1 MWLSSAW
8 LALLAIGPSAAV
20 VIRATPNPA
29 HPKNRPITNARPMMA
44 SYVPSVNANG
54 TLDNV
59 PGRYVANITLNDR
72 QFRVAVDTGSSDLWL
87 QTSADFEYD
96 TTGATSLSLVYAG
109 GAVNGTT
116 GFAAMQLGDYG
127 VSHQAFMNA
136 TYMGLGGIVDL
147 GLDGLMGLSFNALV
161 ASPITAALYSQG
173 PTLGQPFLYN
183 VFDMTPEQDNFIGIS
198 LSRTDDLEGSASASF
213 TINELDATYAAVAD
227 SPAVP
232 LFPVGTTRWSVL
244 VDSMNID
251 GVDIPLTS
259 GVPNAPNG
267 SLVAVLDTG
276 TPTSTLPPA
285 ILYALYSQI
294 PGAFV
299 SVNGSEIDFV
309 VPCNTSALVTVVI
322 GGQPYPI
329 HPLDLTAGPA
339 RCQTRTATSLPASM
353 SPHAS
358 RASAHCRPRP
368 DYDALFGDSFM
379 RNVYTVMNFGDTVAT
394 SPTGAASMQLLSQT
408 DPVTAVSDVLNV
420 RMAQLATMP
429 PEFQGT
435 PPDFVPALPGST
447 LPISTAN
454 SSSGADPASAGSVG
468 AVGAVGAVTDA
479 AVPTNSDST
488 LQKYALIV
496 IGLLGG
502 NLLVLIL
509 LAILGVGLY
518 IKRGGKSASR
528 APAYVP
534 VKFREEEPLAAEAYE
549 VDRRYSD

>member
-8 LALLAIGPSAAV
+8 LALLAAGPSAAV

-29 HPKNRPITNARPMMA
+29 HPKNRPITNASPMMA
-44 SYVPSVNANG
+44 GYVPSVNANG

-96 TTGATSLSLVYAG
+96 TTDATSLSLVYAG

-116 GFAAMQLGDYG
+116 GFATMQLGDYG
-127 VSHQAFMNA
+127 VSQQAFMNA

-147 GLDGLMGLSFNALV
+147 GLDGLMGLSFNVLV

-198 LSRTDDLEGSASASF
+198 LSRTDDLEGSAGASF
-213 TINELDATYAAVAD
+213 TINELDAAYAAVAD
-227 SPAVP
+227 APAVP
-232 LFPVGTTRWSVL
+232 LFPVGTTRWSIL
-244 VDSMNID
+244 VDSMNIN

-259 GVPNAPNG
+259 GVTNAPNG

-299 SVNGSEIDFV
+299 AVNGSEIDFV
-309 VPCNTSALVTVVI
+309 VPCNTSALVTVII

-329 HPLDLTAGPA
+329 HPLDLTQVLQVPDPNSDESAGVNV
-339 RCQTRTATSLPASM
+339 TACIASIGTLP
-353 SPHAS
+353 PQ
-358 RASAHCRPRP
+358 P

-408 DPVTAVSDVLNV
+408 DPVTAVADVLNV

-454 SSSGADPASAGSVG
+454 ASSGADPASAGSVG
-468 AVGAVGAVTDA
+468 AVGAVTDT
-479 AVPTNSDST
+479 AVPTSSASDST
-488 LQKYALIV
+488 LQRYALII
-496 IGLLGG
+496 IGLLSG
-502 NLLVLIL
+502 NALLLIL
-509 LAILGVGLY
+509 LAILGVALY
-518 IKRGGKSASR
+518 IRRGGKSASR
-528 APAYVP
+528 APAYAP
-534 VKFREEEPLAAEAYE
+534 VKFKDEEPLAAESYE